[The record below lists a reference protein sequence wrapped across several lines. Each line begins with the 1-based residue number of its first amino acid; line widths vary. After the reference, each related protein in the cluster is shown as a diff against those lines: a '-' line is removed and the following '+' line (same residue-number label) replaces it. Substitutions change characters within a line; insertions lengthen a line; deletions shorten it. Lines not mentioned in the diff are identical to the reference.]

1 MDQSIDVI
9 SSHHRHHQ
17 SGGHVGPARNLPRAE
32 SERLDSCSFQEIPD
46 EVDHTG
52 LCLWPSALNRKCLG
66 LAGDPCSPFGVA
78 TSDRYQL
85 LGKVLCVARPRC
97 GSDTSNERA
106 CVCDGKSVSLLSQL
120 VAPLGLAFSP
130 FCVFICAEFLP
141 VQRMAGA

>member
-32 SERLDSCSFQEIPD
+32 SERLDSCSFQKFRTKWIR
-46 EVDHTG
+46 T
-52 LCLWPSALNRKCLG
+52 LWPWALNRKCLG

-141 VQRMAGA
+141 VHRMAGA